1 MHKIREVSIPSNG
14 RVIVISDI
22 HGELELFE
30 SLLEKVN
37 FSLEDYLIINGDL
50 CEKGANSKGVVRS
63 IMDLSASHPHVY
75 VTEGNC
81 DTLVEDLLD
90 ENPKLM
96 NYLHTRKHTIISEW
110 LVEVGFEMKEGTT
123 VQEIKEILTAHF
135 STEINWLM
143 ELPTAIET
151 EDYVFVHAGLDD
163 RENWRETD
171 RITAIT
177 MPAFLDRS
185 HQTGKYVVV
194 GHWPVVNYSTR
205 IPTYNPIIDH
215 AKKIIAIDGG
225 NVIKSTGQ
233 LNAFIIQR
241 TPSGDTFNNTYTDK
255 HPVYEVL
262 MDFKSEPMMTGVI
275 SYPYFD
281 INPLQSDEHFTL
293 CEQPETNEQLYVKNE
308 YIQQYENGQFHV
320 KTGVSCAQI
329 SVNKGD
335 VVSVVDSNCE
345 GFDLI
350 KKDGVE
356 GWIEKGILLQ
366 VNENKLKE
374 KAIKVLS

>member
-1 MHKIREVSIPSNG
+1 M
-14 RVIVISDI
+14 ISDI
-22 HGELELFE
+22 HGELDLFNN
-30 SLLEKVN
+30 LLEKVN
-37 FSLEDYLIINGDL
+37 FSSEDYLIINGDL
-50 CEKGANSKGVVRS
+50 CEKGTNSKGVVRS
-63 IMDLSASHPHVY
+63 IMDLSASHPHVH

-81 DTLVEDLLD
+81 DTLVEDLLE

-110 LVEVGFEMKEGTT
+110 LEEVGVEMNEDTT
-123 VQEIKEILTAHF
+123 VQEIKGILTQHF
-135 STEINWLM
+135 SDEINWLM
-143 ELPTAIET
+143 KLPTVIET
-151 EDYVFVHAGLDD
+151 DDYLFVHAGLDD
-163 RENWRETD
+163 RENWRDTD

-185 HQTGKYVVV
+185 HQAGKYVVV

-205 IPTYNPIIDH
+205 IPSYNPIIDH

-241 TPSGDTFNNTYTDK
+241 TPMGDAFSHTYTEK
-255 HPVYEVL
+255 HPAFEVL
-262 MDFKSEPMMTGVI
+262 RDFNSEHKMTGAI

-281 INPLQSDEHFTL
+281 IKPVQAYEHFTL
-293 CEQPETNEQLYVKNE
+293 CEQFETKSKLFVKNE
-308 YIQQYENGQFHV
+308 YIQQYENGQFYV

-329 SVNKGD
+329 AVEKGD
-335 VVSVVDSNCE
+335 VVSVVDNSCE
-345 GFDLI
+345 GYDLI

-366 VNENKLKE
+366 VNKNKP
-374 KAIKVLS
+374 KVEAVKVSS